1 MPSDEP
7 RATQKKRV
15 RTELTERRRSYAQ
28 AQLEAFAEQLATVV
42 LDLPEVRDAGTVGC
56 YVGVGEEPGTLE
68 LLDALRAA
76 GKTVLAPITNRD
88 MTLDWA
94 EYTGPDDLAEARYG
108 LLEPV
113 TSRLGAAAI
122 TDADVVLMPATA
134 VDATGVRLGRGGG
147 CYDRVLAMLPDTVV
161 TCALLY
167 PDEVLD
173 ELPTEPHDR
182 KVQLVATPAGVV
194 RFAP

>member
-1 MPSDEP
+1 MPSAET
-7 RATQKKRV
+7 RAAQKERT

-42 LDLPEVRDAGTVGC
+42 LDVPEVQDADTVGC
-56 YVGVGEEPGTLE
+56 YVGVDEEPGTLA
-68 LLDALRAA
+68 LLDALKEA
-76 GKTVLAPITNRD
+76 GKTVLVPITNPD

-94 EYTGPDDLAEARYG
+94 EYTGPDDLAEARFG

-113 TSRLGAAAI
+113 TSRLGTAAI
-122 TDADVVLMPATA
+122 KAANVVLLPATA

-147 CYDRVLAMLPDTVV
+147 CYDRVLAMLPDSVV

-173 ELPTEPHDR
+173 ELPTEPHDK
-182 KVQLVATPAGVV
+182 KVQLAATPAGVV
-194 RFAP
+194 RFD